1 MISLKIITLIVLFCL
16 LGSEQK
22 IYGLHP
28 SHDHQE
34 DSAQHEIK
42 IVKDKHKIEMK
53 KRKKRRSKNK
63 KILMSEPIG
72 VKRLHDPNIQ
82 KAVRVHR
89 EKKAREIKEK
99 IERIDDEKRR
109 MKIYKSAMKMDKEA
123 VIMRRRQLEKAEQEE
138 SSQAHLNG
146 LSNIIDQLEAKIDSN
161 KEIIAQI
168 KKKIKAIES
177 SMTLEEIR
185 DAEEVLGTSLLKVA
199 VND

>member
-1 MISLKIITLIVLFCL
+1 MIKNWRRNWEKREYRS
-16 LGSEQK
+16 
-22 IYGLHP
+22 
-28 SHDHQE
+28 QE
-34 DSAQHEIK
+34 E
-42 IVKDKHKIEMK
+42 
-53 KRKKRRSKNK
+53 
-63 KILMSEPIG
+63 G
-72 VKRLHDPNIQ
+72 
-82 KAVRVHR
+82 
-89 EKKAREIKEK
+89 EIKEK